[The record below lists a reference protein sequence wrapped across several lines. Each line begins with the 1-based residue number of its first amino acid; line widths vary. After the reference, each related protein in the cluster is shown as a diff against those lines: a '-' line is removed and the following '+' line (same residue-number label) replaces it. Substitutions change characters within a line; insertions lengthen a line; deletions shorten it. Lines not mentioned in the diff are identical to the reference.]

1 MKTRDFAYSKSDPR
15 HWGLAATNPKAP
27 STKTTSKHSTPQKR
41 ESAKSQKSVFSD
53 KEDDTLDLFDSANVK
68 NDTHVATSFLDAFSL
83 THNYHLFE
91 DNQEQQYPL
100 YEVYPVAKFQQ
111 IYTDISDLEGI
122 EQFRKPIVLDVP
134 KNNRKDIRHIKNDFA

>member
-15 HWGLAATNPKAP
+15 HWGLAATNSKAP

-41 ESAKSQKSVFSD
+41 ESPKSQRSAFSD
-53 KEDDTLDLFDSANVK
+53 KEDDSLDLFDSSNVK
-68 NDTHVATSFLDAFSL
+68 NDTQGQQEAEIVLATSFLDAFSL

-122 EQFRKPIVLDVP
+122 D
-134 KNNRKDIRHIKNDFA
+134 